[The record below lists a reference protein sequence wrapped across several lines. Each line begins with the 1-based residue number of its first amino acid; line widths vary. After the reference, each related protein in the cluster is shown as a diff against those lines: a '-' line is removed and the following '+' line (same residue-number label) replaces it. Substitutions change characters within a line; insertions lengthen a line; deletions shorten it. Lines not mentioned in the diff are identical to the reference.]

1 MAAAASAAVSPVGG
15 SPPVVLVGVP
25 LEDPLEPVV
34 SVGPSVPAPP
44 APLLAPP
51 EPLLIEAPA
60 EPPVL
65 VLTESVLV
73 EFPAEAPVEA
83 APCVETA
90 PWGSPVD
97 VAGPWTPPVAA
108 VVVPAGAPVPR
119 VVVVSELSPPLELQP
134 DVP

>member
-25 LEDPLEPVV
+25 LEEPLEPVV
-34 SVGPSVPAPP
+34 RVGPSVPAPP
-44 APLLAPP
+44 APALAPP
-51 EPLLIEAPA
+51 EPLLVEAPA

-65 VLTESVLV
+65 VLTGLLLV
-73 EFPAEAPVEA
+73 EVPAESPVEA

-90 PWGSPVD
+90 PWGSPVA
-97 VAGPWTPPVAA
+97 VPGPWTPPVT
-108 VVVPAGAPVPR
+108 VFVVPGDPPVVR
-119 VVVVSELSPPLELQP
+119 FVVVSVLSAPLELQP